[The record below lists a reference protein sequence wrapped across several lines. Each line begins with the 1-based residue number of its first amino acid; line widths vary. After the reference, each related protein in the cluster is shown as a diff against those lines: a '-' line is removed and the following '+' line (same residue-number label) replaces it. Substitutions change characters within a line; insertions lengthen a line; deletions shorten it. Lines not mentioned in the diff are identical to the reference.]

1 LTARCSRTISTGTCS
16 TNARNRLTG
25 ITGPIGATFQYDA
38 TGRRTRK
45 TINGLTTDL
54 VHDGINPVTESSP
67 GGTGLL
73 LTGLGVDDFL
83 LRSGPGGTSMFLTDA
98 LGSLVATTDFAGAV
112 QSEVTYEPFG
122 ATVLSAP
129 APAYRF
135 TGREQDE
142 PLPLYYYRARYY
154 HPGLQRF
161 LSEDPIEFA
170 GGDPNLYLYVANNPI
185 RYTDELGL
193 KLDLEYAGSLAA
205 ALQRVRTTQ
214 RGASIFDTLERSSNV
229 YRIRETAGSERTHY
243 DPDTLEIVV
252 NTIRPSVVCTTAG
265 RKPMP
270 PEAALAHE
278 GGHALGFPDAGPNNM
293 VNVNANENPVRRALG
308 YPIRLTYGGTQCP
321 P

>member
-1 LTARCSRTISTGTCS
+1 
-16 TNARNRLTG
+16 
-25 ITGPIGATFQYDA
+25 
-38 TGRRTRK
+38 
-45 TINGLTTDL
+45 
-54 VHDGINPVTESSP
+54 
-67 GGTGLL
+67 
-73 LTGLGVDDFL
+73 
-83 LRSGPGGTSMFLTDA
+83 
-98 LGSLVATTDFAGAV
+98 
-112 QSEVTYEPFG
+112 
-122 ATVLSAP
+122 
-129 APAYRF
+129 
-135 TGREQDE
+135 
-142 PLPLYYYRARYY
+142 LPLYYYRARYY